1 MSFHLFKTNVE
12 GIFSV
17 GRSDSKLLKTQ
28 IPYDFYY
35 YNYESF
41 FSFIMYLT
49 VVSDLAG
56 DSLTLAGAMAET
68 ESTNKYII
76 MKKKHW

>member
-1 MSFHLFKTNVE
+1 
-12 GIFSV
+12 
-17 GRSDSKLLKTQ
+17 
-28 IPYDFYY
+28 
-35 YNYESF
+35 
-41 FSFIMYLT
+41 MYLT

-68 ESTNKYII
+68 GSTNKYII